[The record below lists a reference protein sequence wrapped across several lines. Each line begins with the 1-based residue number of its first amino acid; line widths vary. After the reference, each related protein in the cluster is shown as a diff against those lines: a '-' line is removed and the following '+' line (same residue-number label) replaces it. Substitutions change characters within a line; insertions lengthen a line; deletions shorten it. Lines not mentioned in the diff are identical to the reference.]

1 MPSLSMIDSLIS
13 LGKYFWVKILGA
25 VIALAG
31 FEFFVVN
38 HELNKILYG
47 LYLIILVDS
56 ILGLYTAITFKK
68 LASWRMGKPM
78 ARKVILYSVAV
89 LATAILSNSTKYFDW
104 FPVYLGVYFI
114 LSEVLSIFEKLAL
127 LGVPLPMGVVSR
139 VNELFKD
146 FGKGKKDALDIIMRK
161 KQ

>member
-1 MPSLSMIDSLIS
+1 MLDSLIS
-13 LGKYFWVKILGA
+13 LGKYFWTKILGA
-25 VIALAG
+25 AIALAG
-31 FEFFVVN
+31 FEFFVVS

-56 ILGLYTAITFKK
+56 LLGLYTATKLK
-68 LASWRMGKPM
+68 RLASWRMGKPM
-78 ARKVILYSVAV
+78 ARKVILYSVAI
-89 LATAILSNSTKYFDW
+89 LATTILSNSTRYFDW

-114 LSEVLSIFEKLAL
+114 LSEVLSVFEKLAL
-127 LGVPLPMGVVSR
+127 LGVPLPMGMVAK

-146 FGKGKKDALDIIMRK
+146 LSKGKKEAIDIIIKK

>member
-1 MPSLSMIDSLIS
+1 MMESVIS
-13 LGKYFWVKILGA
+13 LGKYFWTKILGA
-25 VIALAG
+25 VLALVG
-31 FEFFVVN
+31 FEFFVIN

-47 LYLIILVDS
+47 LYLIIILDS
-56 ILGLYTAITFKK
+56 LLGLYTALKLK
-68 LASWRMGKPM
+68 RLASWRMGKPM

-89 LATAILSNSTKYFDW
+89 LATAILSNSTEYFDW

-127 LGVPLPMGVVSR
+127 LGVPLPMGMVAR

-146 FGKGKKDALDIIMRK
+146 LSRGKKEAIDIIIKK